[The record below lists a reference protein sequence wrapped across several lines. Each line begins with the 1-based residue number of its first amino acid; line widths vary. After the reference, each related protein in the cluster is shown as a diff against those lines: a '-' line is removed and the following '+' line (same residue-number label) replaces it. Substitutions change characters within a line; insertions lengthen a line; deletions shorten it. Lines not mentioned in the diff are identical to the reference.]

1 MSADLGN
8 YRVIYGECPSFS
20 SFSGCMMWVLSG
32 LLALVLLLGCD
43 KPEYPPNKRPTLY
56 TTISADGLMV
66 ATLSEIG
73 MKKPLLRF
81 IRLDDDKGWQE
92 LPVPPYTNSI
102 RFGLTGYELLLTNYI
117 GEARIADLSKWD
129 LAAPENGPQRIY
141 RADSLGFPIEVV
153 PGEYL
158 VRICIPRGKTPDG
171 KDYCRTFWDLVK
183 KKELAHRYDSDRILS
198 YRQPN
203 IVEGEGF
210 FWTTVRGDRREGEV
224 HPRVRGFSFPNGKL
238 PHFETSH
245 LGEDTGSVKCD
256 YRADRCL
263 RNYIKNFGKK
273 EPGPFVYDIEI
284 LLGQSRCQPLGTEG
298 YSDGFWLTPSGNA
311 AVMSLA
317 TGYDQPRHVVVMHFT
332 PGQCEPTSIQ
342 HLHF

>member
-1 MSADLGN
+1 
-8 YRVIYGECPSFS
+8 
-20 SFSGCMMWVLSG
+20 MWVLSG

-141 RADSLGFPIEVV
+141 RADGLGFPIEVT

-158 VRICIPRGKTPDG
+158 VRA
-171 KDYCRTFWDLVK
+171 CRTGEKNYCGSVWDLVK
-183 KKELAHRYDSDRILS
+183 EGELTHRYNSDRILS
-198 YRQPN
+198 YSQPN

-210 FWTTVRGDRREGEV
+210 FWTPNRGDRREGEV
-224 HPRVRGFSFPNGKL
+224 HPRVRGFAFPDGKL
-238 PHFETSH
+238 PHLETGH
-245 LGEDTGSVKCD
+245 LGEDTAYVRCD
-256 YRADRCL
+256 YKADRCL
-263 RNYIKNFGKK
+263 RRYIKNWGKK
-273 EPGPFVYDIEI
+273 GPGNFVYDVEV
-284 LLGQSRCQPLGTEG
+284 LLGQTRCQTQGSEG
-298 YSDGFWLTPSGNA
+298 FSDGLSLTPSGNA

-317 TGYDQPRHVVVMHFT
+317 TGYDQPRHVVVMRFT
-332 PGQCEPTSIQ
+332 PGQCEPASIQ
-342 HLHF
+342 YLHF